1 MLLKMKI
8 CSTVFILYEILAVL
22 LLHCPYT
29 CTWMFGNTFCT
40 DSVFKYFIALFAFP
54 ALVFL
59 ILMWVMH
66 IIHAIRRRNSFLYRA
81 QEAVEDVTTSLK
93 KTLKETVTGKDI
105 QKYIV
110 AALAA
115 GVRQYSD
122 AHPEMKQKLGNII
135 NAAMKNVD
143 GYVDVEIDDEPA
155 ASHHTTRRTAS
166 RTTAKR
172 TTARRTR

>member
-1 MLLKMKI
+1 MLLKLKI
-8 CSTVFILYEILAVL
+8 CSTVFVLYEILAVL
-22 LLHCPYT
+22 LLHCPNT
-29 CTWMFGNTFCT
+29 CMWMFGPAFCA
-40 DSVFKYFIALFAFP
+40 DSVFKYFIFLFAVP
-54 ALVFL
+54 ALVCV

-93 KTLKETVTGKDI
+93 KTLKETVSGKDI

-122 AHPEMKQKLGNII
+122 KHPEMKQKLGNII

-155 ASHHTTRRTAS
+155 MPRHAANRTAS
-166 RTTAKR
+166 RTTTKR